1 MSLYIKK
8 NGSLLKI
15 ADKNKQADWTNGNP
29 ESLEYIK
36 NKPEHSLRLIETS
49 YENASEDSKVLFSEE
64 ESIKDSG
71 EGLLKNIYYVRKWNL
86 DPSAVPNDII
96 VEDTFRNK
104 EKIES
109 VFIKGE
115 RVSELWKDGTCF
127 YQYKSTSHSFINE
140 VDYGHNGYLFTLDKA
155 LADNL
160 TGHLYT
166 GTFYDDLGAIGDAYQ
181 HDPVMANSFKF
192 IRITN
197 INEGLK
203 DLILPHFDVF
213 QKEPSPSSFN
223 RKFITVEKGARY
235 YIRTKI
241 YNENDMSVAL
251 LNGNEDTQIASIDLN
266 IGWNLIEAEWLADS
280 SEFNFNL
287 RFSLK
292 EEDAKEIWLGFGHA
306 IVSKLPEGIF
316 LEDIKMASHPENFWL
331 NQKDFEV

>member
-8 NGSLLKI
+8 NDNLLKI

-49 YENASEDSKVLFSEE
+49 YENASEDSKVLFNEE

-86 DPSAVPNDII
+86 DPSAAPNDTV

-127 YQYKSTSHSFINE
+127 YQYKATPQSFINE
-140 VDYGHNGYLFTLDKA
+140 VDYGHNGYLFTLDKN
-155 LADNL
+155 LADQM
-160 TGHLYT
+160 TGHLDT
-166 GTFYDDLGAIGDAYQ
+166 GTFYDDYGAIGDTYQ
-181 HDPVMANSFKF
+181 HDPEMANSFKL
-192 IRITN
+192 IQITD
-197 INEGLK
+197 INETLK
-203 DLILPHFDVF
+203 NLILPHFDIF
-213 QKEPSPSSFN
+213 QKESSPTSFN
-223 RKFITVEKGARY
+223 RSFIPVEKGARY
-235 YIRTKI
+235 YIRIKI
-241 YNENDMSVAL
+241 LNENDMSVAL
-251 LNGNEDTQIASIDLN
+251 LNGNEDTQIAFKDLET
-266 IGWNLIEAEWLADS
+266 GWNLIEAEWLADS

-287 RFSLK
+287 RFFLN
-292 EEDAKEIWLGFGHA
+292 EESVQNIQLGFGHA
-306 IVSKLPEGIF
+306 IVSKLPEDIF